1 MRAELGTHAWVRGW
15 VCVWV
20 GWLWRRAGGGPAGS
34 EGRMDPDAEEQRF
47 NAEREQE
54 MVGPAMIMPPGLSLA
69 Y

>member
-1 MRAELGTHAWVRGW
+1 
-15 VCVWV
+15 V
-20 GWLWRRAGGGPAGS
+20 GGLAVAAGGRCPAGS